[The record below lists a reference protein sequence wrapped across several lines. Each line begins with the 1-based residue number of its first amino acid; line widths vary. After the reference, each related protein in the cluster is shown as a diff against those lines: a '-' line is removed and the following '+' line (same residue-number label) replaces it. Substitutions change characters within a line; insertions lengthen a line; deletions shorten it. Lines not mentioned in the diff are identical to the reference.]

1 MYSWFFDSSILVSYL
16 SIRDG
21 VVIILSKSRR
31 LNWIS
36 LYFRILL
43 SSNRSFLSFVSSLVN
58 IFVDHWSPLSA
69 HSTEIDIVDDDQTER
84 RFFKLRRAYSACR
97 ASTFQPLRVNGR
109 CSFSLFFFFFARPEN
124 VLAILQFRGQLSRV
138 IPWSISSVRPI
149 LNFNDRLRDNPRP
162 DYNPY

>member
-109 CSFSLFFFFFARPEN
+109 CSFSLFFFFRATGKRPRDFAISRPT
-124 VLAILQFRGQLSRV
+124 ISRYPV
-138 IPWSISSVRPI
+138 IDFIGPADIKFQRSPTR
-149 LNFNDRLRDNPRP
+149 
-162 DYNPY
+162 